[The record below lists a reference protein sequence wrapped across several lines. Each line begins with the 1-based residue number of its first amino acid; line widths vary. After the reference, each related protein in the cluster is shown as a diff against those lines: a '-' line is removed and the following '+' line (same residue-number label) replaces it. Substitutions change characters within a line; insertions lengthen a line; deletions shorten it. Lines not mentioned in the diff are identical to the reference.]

1 MGGKKEEDKKPSVK
15 FRRGGK
21 YRNSAKTLLPYRSKK
36 TIGHPVDNA
45 GFFSTVF
52 YSWMT
57 GLVWKLYKSP
67 VPIESLWKV
76 PKYDAAETNCQR
88 FLRLWDQEVKNK
100 GNLASLKRVI
110 FHFIGTRLMV
120 TTICI
125 LFFVLAQFASNGI
138 IVQYL
143 LQYVENKDTDLKVG
157 IILVAGMLV
166 AEMVRL
172 ICFSMSFAISMRT
185 GIRTRAAV
193 TMAVF
198 QKVLRVPPTE
208 SSSVGEIVNLCSS
221 DGDRIFDALHV
232 GHLLLTGPIMFV
244 VGTAY
249 VCTLVG
255 PIALSGCGIFVLI
268 LLLQVGLMKVL
279 NLLRQK
285 AVYFTDQRVK
295 AINEVLS
302 SIKLIK
308 MYAWEESFTKVV
320 HRIRNNER
328 KFLHRAMFLQSF
340 NMCLAGLTPYA
351 ATIVTVVLAIILGQ
365 NITSP
370 EAFTCFSMFHLMSFS
385 LKVIPLAMKH
395 VAEAGVAADRA
406 QKILERKEFANYLKH
421 EMTSSNMAIEL
432 TQATLSWPSAD
443 CDVKNGLEKSDKDI
457 SNNDDVE
464 KRSLAVNGIDPST
477 QSLSCLSNISLDV
490 TKGSLLGICG
500 RVGSGKSSLISS
512 MLGHLELNDGS
523 VGVDGSMA
531 YCAQQA
537 WIMNDTI
544 RDNITFGLPYDSE
557 KYNKIVKACCLLPD
571 FDILQSGD
579 LTEVGERGVNMSG
592 GQKQRINIARAI
604 YMDKDIYL
612 LDDPLSAVDAHVG
625 KALFENA
632 IMALLKKAGKTVVLV
647 THRLEYLPYCDK
659 VILMKGGRVWEQ
671 GSHND
676 LFDNGEEYYQ
686 LYKMWSKEKEGEEKQ
701 QEKKKVEKTVSLNN
715 NDDVIYSH
723 AEKKERGRLMTI
735 EEKAQGAISSEAY
748 FMYIKAAGGW
758 FVTFLNFIIFIVFIA
773 CQQFTSV
780 WMSYWL
786 KQGSGNHSSE
796 VEGVTSNF
804 TESPLNYNFTTFLN
818 STSPSNIT
826 TNLATTS
833 PISSPPA
840 SVNKERVIDNPD
852 LYFYLSVF
860 GYAIAATVVSM
871 TLKAYV
877 FMTLSLRAS
886 HVLHN
891 TLFDK
896 ILHSTMEFFDTTP
909 TGRILNRFQKD
920 QDMLDTIIPLLV
932 DLVITFWIFI
942 LSCLIF
948 VGYVFPYFLA
958 SMIVFVPVFLVAFFI
973 FKGAVREMRRQDNI
987 TRSPWISHI
996 TTSITGIHTI
1006 RAYNRTKDFLVRF
1019 QECLDTNSIP
1029 YFLYTAV
1036 NRWLVTRLDCMSI
1049 LLVVLSSLLIVM
1061 TNGSIAPS
1069 YAGLAIT
1076 STLMMTLLFQFTAR
1090 TSVEAEANFVCAE
1103 RIVHYITTVPQ
1114 EPKSSGKKDL
1124 SPKWPEFGSVRF
1136 KNVEMRY
1143 RNGLPLVLQNISFTI
1158 NTCEKIGVVGRTGS
1172 GKSSLGVA
1180 LFRLVELCSGSIEI
1194 DGVDIAEL
1202 SLNQL
1207 RSKIAIIPQEPV
1219 LFTGTVKYNVDP
1231 FSQYT
1236 DEEIWLSLERTH
1248 LKETISALPMKLEAP
1263 VSESGGNFSVG
1274 ERQLM
1279 CLTRALLRRNKV
1291 LILDE
1296 ATASIDARTDRL
1308 VQDTVNEYFSDC
1320 TLITIAHRL
1329 HTVMTCDRIMVLDQ
1343 GAVAEFDTPDVLSQN
1358 PNSAL
1363 SKLLSSTMG

>member
-1 MGGKKEEDKKPSVK
+1 MGGNKKDNKPNVE

-21 YRNSAKTLLPYRSKK
+21 YRNSAKALLPYRSKK
-36 TIGHPVDNA
+36 AIGHPIDNA

-52 YSWMT
+52 YSWVT
-57 GLVWKLYKSP
+57 GLVWKLYRSP

-88 FLRLWDQEVKNK
+88 FVRLWSEEIKNR
-100 GNLASLKRVI
+100 GDLASLKRVI
-110 FHFIGTRLMV
+110 FRFIRTRLAV
-120 TTICI
+120 STICI

-138 IVQYL
+138 VVRYL
-143 LQYVENKDTDLKVG
+143 LQYVETSNSDLKAG
-157 IILVAGMLV
+157 ILLVVGMLI
-166 AEMVRL
+166 AEVIRL
-172 ICFSMSFAISMRT
+172 ICFSMSFAVSMRS
-185 GIRTRAAV
+185 GARTRAAL

-198 QKVLRVPPTE
+198 QKILQVPPTE

-221 DGDRIFDALHV
+221 DGDRVFDAINV

-244 VGTAY
+244 VGTTY
-249 VCTLVG
+249 VCFLVG
-255 PIALSGCGIFVLI
+255 PIALSGCGIFILI
-268 LLLQVGLMKVL
+268 LLLQIGLMKVL

-285 AVYFTDQRVK
+285 AVKFTDQRVK
-295 AINEVLS
+295 SINEILS

-320 HRIRNNER
+320 HHIRNNEW
-328 KFLHRAMFLQSF
+328 KYLHRAMFLQSF
-340 NMCLAGLTPYA
+340 NMGLAGLTPYV
-351 ATIVTVVLAIILGQ
+351 ATIVTIVLAILLGQ
-365 NITSP
+365 NITSS

-385 LKVIPLAMKH
+385 LKVIPVAMKN
-395 VAEAGVAADRA
+395 VAEAGVAIDRA
-406 QKILERKEFANYLKH
+406 QKVLNRREFIDYLTKEIKSPDVPIVLN
-421 EMTSSNMAIEL
+421 
-432 TQATLSWPSAD
+432 QATLSWPTESSNAD
-443 CDVKNGLEKSDKDI
+443 GGNSVEKSDDVSNSIDVEKSGLTKNGLST
-457 SNNDDVE
+457 
-464 KRSLAVNGIDPST
+464 ST
-477 QSLSCLSNISLDV
+477 QSSSCLSNI
-490 TKGSLLGICG
+490 TMEIAKGSLIGVCG
-500 RVGSGKSSLISS
+500 RVGSGKSSLVSS
-512 MLGHLELNDGS
+512 MLGYLQLDDGS
-523 VGVDGSMA
+523 VAVSGSIA

-544 RDNITFGLPYDSE
+544 RDNITFGLQYDTE
-557 KYNKIVKACCLLPD
+557 KYDRIVKACCLLPD

-579 LTEVGERGVNMSG
+579 FTEVGERGVNMSG

-632 IMALLKKAGKTVVLV
+632 IVKLLKNMGKTIVLV

-659 VILMKGGRVWEQ
+659 VVLMKDGRIWEQ
-671 GSHND
+671 GTHDELLND
-676 LFDNGEEYYQ
+676 GDEYYQ
-686 LYKMWSKEKEGEEKQ
+686 LYKMWSKEKEGDQ
-701 QEKKKVEKTVSLNN
+701 QEKPKNTIKEKLLPSV
-715 NDDVIYSH
+715 DDEIYSH
-723 AEKKERGRLMTI
+723 AEKMKRGRLMTI
-735 EEKAQGAISSEAY
+735 EEKAKGAISAEAY
-748 FMYIKAAGGW
+748 RMYIKAAGGW
-758 FVTFLNFIIFIVFIA
+758 FVTIFNFFTFILFIG
-773 CQQFTSV
+773 CQQFSSA

-786 KQGSGNHSSE
+786 KQGSGRNVSTIE
-796 VEGVTSNF
+796 VIVNNF
-804 TESPLNYNFTTFLN
+804 TGLPREANFSSGFNSTFDFTVSTSLTPSQTTVSPLPF
-818 STSPSNIT
+818 
-826 TNLATTS
+826 
-833 PISSPPA
+833 
-840 SVNKERVIDNPD
+840 VEDRVIDNPK

-860 GYAIAATVVSM
+860 GYTIAASVFSM
-871 TLKAYV
+871 MLKAYV
-877 FMTLSLRAS
+877 FATLSLRAS
-886 HVLHN
+886 HGLHN
-891 TLFDK
+891 MLFDK
-896 ILHSTMEFFDTTP
+896 IMHSTMEFFDTTP

-920 QDMLDTIIPLLV
+920 QDMLDTIIPMLV
-932 DLVITFWIFI
+932 DLVLSFWVLI

-948 VGYVFPYFLA
+948 IAYVFPYFLA
-958 SMIVFVPVFLVAFFI
+958 SMVIYVPVFLAAFFI
-973 FKGAVREMRRQDNI
+973 FKRAVTEMKRQDNI

-1019 QECLDTNSIP
+1019 QELLDTNSIP
-1029 YFLYTAV
+1029 YFLYVAI
-1036 NRWLVTRLDCMSI
+1036 NRWLVTRLDFMAIS
-1049 LLVVLSSLLIVM
+1049 LVVLSSLLIVL
-1061 TNGSIAPS
+1061 TNGAIQAA

-1076 STLMMTLLFQFTAR
+1076 STLMLSLIFQFTAR

-1114 EPKSSGKKDL
+1114 EPKSAGKADL
-1124 SPKWPEFGSVRF
+1124 DPKWPEFGSVRF
-1136 KNVEMRY
+1136 NNVKMRY
-1143 RNGLPLVLQNISFTI
+1143 RDGLPLVLQDISFTI

-1172 GKSSLGVA
+1172 GKSSLGVV
-1180 LFRLVELCSGSIEI
+1180 LFRLVELCGGSIEI
-1194 DGVDIAEL
+1194 DGVNIAEL
-1202 SLNQL
+1202 SLSQL

-1231 FSQYT
+1231 FDQYSE
-1236 DEEIWLSLERTH
+1236 EEIWLALERTH
-1248 LKETISALPMKLEAP
+1248 LKETILSLPMKLEAP
-1263 VSESGGNFSVG
+1263 VSENGGNFSVG

-1343 GAVAEFDTPDVLSQN
+1343 GTVEEFDTPDVLSKN
-1358 PNSAL
+1358 PDSAL